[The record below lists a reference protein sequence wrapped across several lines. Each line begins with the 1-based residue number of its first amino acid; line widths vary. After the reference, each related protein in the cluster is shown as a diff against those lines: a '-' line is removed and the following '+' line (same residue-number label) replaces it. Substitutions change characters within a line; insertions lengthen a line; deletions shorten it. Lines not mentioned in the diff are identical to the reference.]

1 MNLGYPDPLDRI
13 VLLSRTECLG
23 IIGYV
28 FEVSTCFLSRNQ
40 QHQTS
45 EETKL
50 PRVHCWTTEGMH
62 VVAVQCLPGL
72 AKVGFLRLGF
82 SDFFLK
88 TKYEKSKI

>member
-1 MNLGYPDPLDRI
+1 
-13 VLLSRTECLG
+13 
-23 IIGYV
+23 
-28 FEVSTCFLSRNQ
+28 
-40 QHQTS
+40 
-45 EETKL
+45 
-50 PRVHCWTTEGMH
+50 MH